1 MRIEKCIFFARIRQ
15 FFCHENKLIIEKG
28 PEKAFIPNIERLR
41 ISVEKEQSFKDIH
54 HASACN
60 FGDAIARMCSTG
72 DAQALVVLFCF
83 VLPFILLYLIIL
95 WCYNLNGLKILQN
108 IFNSD
113 HGLVFFS
120 GRSRENGRWYVWLKE
135 SLQLFGYHCLYG
147 KGWLECSLIFRT
159 ERLGEGERRVKARK
173 VAISCGKFIFLFFLR
188 KIKVYYYYSTMLSFI
203 FIWQFKM

>member
-113 HGLVFFS
+113 HGLVFFPEGVVKMGDDMS
-120 GRSRENGRWYVWLKE
+120 GWRNRCNFLVIIAYM
-135 SLQLFGYHCLYG
+135 G
-147 KGWLECSLIFRT
+147 KDDWS
-159 ERLGEGERRVKARK
+159 AH
-173 VAISCGKFIFLFFLR
+173 
-188 KIKVYYYYSTMLSFI
+188 
-203 FIWQFKM
+203 